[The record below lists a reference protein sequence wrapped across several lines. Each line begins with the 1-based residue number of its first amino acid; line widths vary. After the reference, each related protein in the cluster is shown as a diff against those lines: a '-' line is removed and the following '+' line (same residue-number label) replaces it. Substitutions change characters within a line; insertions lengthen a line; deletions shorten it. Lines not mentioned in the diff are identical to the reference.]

1 MKKNDSRAAVLILIV
16 DDNTQNIQVLAKIL
30 EEAGYDLAV
39 AMNGEEALEFL
50 DRESPDMILLDVMM
64 PGMDGFE
71 VCRRIKRQEHCADIP
86 VIFLTAR
93 GETDDIVKGFDAGGV
108 DYVIK
113 PFNNRELLA
122 RVKTHVELLRSR
134 REISELQGIIPICS
148 SCKKVRDDE
157 GFWQLVEQYVETR
170 SDATFSHSLCPNC
183 ADKLY
188 GDKDWYRDAKNK
200 KGQKKKEKKK

>member
-1 MKKNDSRAAVLILIV
+1 MGKKDNREAVLVLIV
-16 DDNTQNIQVLAKIL
+16 DDNTQNIQVLAKII
-30 EEAGYDLAV
+30 EEEGYDLAV

-71 VCRRIKRQEHCADIP
+71 VCKRIKRQENLADIP

-108 DYVIK
+108 DYVVK

-122 RVKTHVELLRSR
+122 RVRTHVALLRAR
-134 REISELQGIIPICS
+134 REISELRGIIPICS
-148 SCKKVRDDE
+148 SCKKVRDDD

-170 SDATFSHSLCPNC
+170 TDASFSHSLCPDC

-188 GDKDWYRDAKNK
+188 GDMDWYREGKKK
-200 KGQKKKEKKK
+200 KGQEKKE